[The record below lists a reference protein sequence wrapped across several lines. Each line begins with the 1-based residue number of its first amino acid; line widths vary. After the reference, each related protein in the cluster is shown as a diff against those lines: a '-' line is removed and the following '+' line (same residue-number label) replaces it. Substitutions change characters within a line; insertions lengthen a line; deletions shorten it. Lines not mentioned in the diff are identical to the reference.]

1 MVYEKYSRQS
11 LPSKEYRELLGSAIC
26 VFNSNNSFVI
36 ENILRND
43 VTGRYNWHELIDY
56 TSGELSEPVK
66 KTITQNSNTVI
77 ARKFNEIIEIRNRI
91 MHSFQVT
98 APKGKGISD
107 DKDNQILATKY
118 KDGKQAYITK
128 EFLYDFIEKND
139 VLSSELH
146 KFRGY

>member
-1 MVYEKYSRQS
+1 S

-36 ENILRND
+36 ENSLRND
-43 VTGRYNWHELIDY
+43 VSGRYNWHELIDY

-91 MHSFQVT
+91 MQSFQTT
-98 APKGKGISD
+98 APKRTGID
-107 DKDNQILATKY
+107 NDKDNQIIDTKY
-118 KDGKQAYITK
+118 KDGKQAYITN
-128 EFLYDFIEKND
+128 EFLYDFSEKND

-146 KFRGY
+146 KFKEY